1 MTLQERLAD
10 DLKKALKAGEKSR
23 VSVLRMIKAAIKNAE
38 IDKRSLL
45 DESGVIDVLSREAKQ
60 RRESIAEFTKAH
72 RQDMVDREEADLSV
86 ILEYLPQQMSR
97 DEVFDLAR
105 QVIEGTEA
113 QGPRDKGKV
122 MSILMPQLKGKVE
135 GNVVSEVVGELLG
148 GS

>member
-38 IDKRSLL
+38 IDKRSPL

-105 QVIEGTEA
+105 QVIEDTEA

>member
-38 IDKRSLL
+38 IDKRSPL

-97 DEVFDLAR
+97 DEVVDLAR